1 MDMIGQEHMRLSDRI
16 TGSFSSES
24 LIGLLP
30 AGVTPDR
37 VLLRR
42 MVERR
47 RLWVERLENAKPG
60 EFDRPSVVS
69 GLQQNVHGAQPSGL
83 LLRCSRQGGDVGGRV
98 AQRRQRLTAARG
110 DQKGEPDIQIDE
122 RNSATQRN

>member
-47 RLWVERLENAKPG
+47 RLWVERL
-60 EFDRPSVVS
+60 D
-69 GLQQNVHGAQPSGL
+69 
-83 LLRCSRQGGDVGGRV
+83 
-98 AQRRQRLTAARG
+98 
-110 DQKGEPDIQIDE
+110 
-122 RNSATQRN
+122 